1 MIPLAATCTPVH
13 TAGVVEDEL
22 SSGWLVD
29 SERARMEGVHKGRAS
44 MPIGEYITLREASEI
59 SGYTASHLRRLLIGG
74 KLEGGKFGHVW
85 FTTVEALEK
94 YRASKPRPGPRSTR
108 KD

>member
-1 MIPLAATCTPVH
+1 MRDNLFV
-13 TAGVVEDEL
+13 
-22 SSGWLVD
+22 SWLVD
-29 SERARMEGVHKGRAS
+29 TGRGRMEGVHRGWAS
-44 MPIGEYITLREASEI
+44 MPIGEYITLKEASEI
-59 SGYTASHLRRLLIGG
+59 SGYTTSHLRRLLIGG

-108 KD
+108 KV